1 MRIGAT
7 LRAGLAHALVP
18 FAVPILIF
26 AGLLGVAALSP
37 TAAQQSAA
45 ATFVPGIADLPL
57 MPGLRPVEPAST
69 YFDSPAGRIVIA
81 YAGGPLER
89 PAILAFYAT
98 TLPQLGWTRAGDT
111 DYRRD
116 GEALRI
122 EIGEA
127 RPPLV
132 RFTLSPQ

>member
-18 FAVPILIF
+18 LAVPILIV
-26 AGLLGVAALSP
+26 AGLLGAAATTP
-37 TAAQQSAA
+37 TAAQQKAA
-45 ATFVPGIADLPL
+45 ATFVPGLEDLPL

-89 PAILAFYAT
+89 PAIQAFYAT

-116 GEALRI
+116 GETLRI

>member
-7 LRAGLAHALVP
+7 LRAGFADALAPL
-18 FAVPILIF
+18 AVPILIV
-26 AGLLGVAALSP
+26 ALLGAAATSP

-45 ATFVPGIADLPL
+45 ASFVPGIEDLPL

-98 TLPQLGWTRAGDT
+98 TLPQLGWTRAGNT

-116 GEALRI
+116 GETLRI

-127 RPPLV
+127 KPPLV